1 MDEKAQA
8 ALRKRYM
15 AAVDSFVEKIKGD
28 INIIAVIVCG
38 SLAYDVIWEKSDIGM
53 AIIVRDQ
60 RLTTYSYCIEED
72 GITINAGL
80 IPRSD
85 FKRSMER
92 SIGGSLS
99 SSYFAKGRIV
109 YSTDDSLY
117 DYFEDIRQIGPDDI
131 ALTMFYSA
139 GELIG
144 IADKCRKWLTVK
156 NDPVYTQFFIVKA
169 AERIA
174 EMLLCREGEPASRQS
189 IQKALTIDPELM
201 RLVYQDPL
209 SRALSREELEERIAR
224 IDRFLTDHLHIISK
238 PVIEFMRDQEIKTIT
253 MISKRFHIEGHYII
267 EVFDYLAEKGVIER
281 VSQTIRITPK
291 GRQNIEEIGY
301 LYIP

>member
-8 ALRKRYM
+8 ALRERYM
-15 AAVDSFVEKIKGD
+15 AAVDSFVEKVKDD

-38 SLAYDVIWEKSDIGM
+38 SLAYDVIWEKSDIDL
-53 AIIVRDQ
+53 AIVVRDQ
-60 RLTTYSYCIEED
+60 RLSTTSYCIVED
-72 GITINAGL
+72 GITINADL
-80 IPRSD
+80 VTRSD
-85 FKRSMER
+85 FKRGIER
-92 SIGGSLS
+92 SIGGSHL
-99 SSYFAKGRIV
+99 SSYFAKGKIV
-109 YSTDDSLY
+109 YTTDDSLY
-117 DYFEDIRQIGPDDI
+117 DYFEDIKQIGPDDM

-144 IADKCRKWLTVK
+144 VADKCRKWLTVR
-156 NDPVYTQFFIVKA
+156 NDLVYTQYFIVMA
-169 AERIA
+169 AGLIA
-174 EMLLCREGEPASRQS
+174 DMLLCREGEPASRQS
-189 IQKALTIDPELM
+189 IQKAMAIDPELM
-201 RLVYQDPL
+201 RLFYQDPL

-224 IDRFLTDHLHIISK
+224 IDRFLTDHLDIISK
-238 PVIEFMRDQEIKTIT
+238 PVLEYMRDQELKTIT
-253 MISKRFHIEGHYII
+253 MLSKHFHINGHYII